1 MKRIIRVGVLVLGI
15 ATLAVPGALN
25 PTVALLPFHPG
36 NRALADGTQP
46 PVPSGPMRPPANSA
60 RAFDGTQ
67 PPVPSGP
74 MRPPVA

>member
-1 MKRIIRVGVLVLGI
+1 MKRIVRVGVLVLGM

-25 PTVALLPFHPG
+25 PTVPLLPLHPG
-36 NRALADGTQP
+36 NPTLADGTQP